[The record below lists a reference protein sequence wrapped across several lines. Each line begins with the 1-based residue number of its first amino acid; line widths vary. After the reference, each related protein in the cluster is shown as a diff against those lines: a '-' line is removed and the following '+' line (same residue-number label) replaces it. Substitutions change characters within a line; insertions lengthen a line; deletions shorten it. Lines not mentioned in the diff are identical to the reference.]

1 VPTSRKRYMIT
12 ETDEVGAALDRVRQA
27 DPDGTFNLG
36 ELVVLGAQC
45 KVDLIEQAQRDD
57 ERRAELRERF
67 LQRTRS
73 GEGVDWDALADV
85 HEHGWAHAT
94 DA

>member
-1 VPTSRKRYMIT
+1 MIT
-12 ETDEVGAALDRVRQA
+12 ETDEVGAALDRVRRA
-27 DPDGTFNLG
+27 DPDGAVSLS
-36 ELVVLGAQC
+36 ELVVLGAPV
-45 KVDLIEQAQRDD
+45 KVAQIEQARRDN

-73 GEGVDWDALADV
+73 GEGVDWDALAEV
-85 HEHGWAHAT
+85 HERGWAHAP

>member
-1 VPTSRKRYMIT
+1 MIT
-12 ETDEVGAALDRVRQA
+12 ETDEVGAALDRVRRA
-27 DPDGTFNLG
+27 DPDGAVNLG
-36 ELVVLGAQC
+36 ELVVLGAHA
-45 KVDLIEQAQRDD
+45 KVELIEQAQGDD

-73 GEGVDWDALADV
+73 GEGVDWAALAEVRERGWV
-85 HEHGWAHAT
+85 HGT